1 MPPLAGLAEPGV
13 VIATRSKRLL
23 LSRLRAD
30 YDAASPAD
38 LTAIAGTVK
47 HDQKNLATGAAR
59 TRSRWIGL
67 VALLTLILAG
77 CSGSGPQTALNPE
90 GPIGRTIDDL
100 WELVFVLATIVFVI
114 VQAAIIYTIIRYRA
128 RKGDD
133 SEPVQVHGNTR
144 LEILWT
150 IIPVVILA
158 GIGYPVVKGIFDVR
172 AIAEGSDVLQVQVT
186 GHQWWWEF
194 EYVGYTDE
202 TGRTLVTANELV
214 IPEDTEVNLTM
225 TSADVIHS
233 FWVPIIAGKRDVVP
247 NRITN
252 LTLIADDPTPPDQ
265 PHPGQ
270 CAEYCGLAHADMRFK
285 VHVRSQADFDSWV
298 DGQLTPAEVP
308 TEVVAAAGYET
319 LNSTC
324 IACHNAT
331 VAGPDGSQD
340 IGPTPTID
348 VDGLTFTSSLAPN
361 LTHFGERTTFGSGTF
376 DNTAQHLAE
385 WLDDPSSIKPMRPE
399 LNDIPNGRILGMP
412 DFNLSSDEIANLIAL
427 LEGWE

>member
-1 MPPLAGLAEPGV
+1 MEHAQNRNRKGALRRRP
-13 VIATRSKRLL
+13 LL
-23 LSRLRAD
+23 L
-30 YDAASPAD
+30 
-38 LTAIAGTVK
+38 GT
-47 HDQKNLATGAAR
+47 
-59 TRSRWIGL
+59 
-67 VALLTLILAG
+67 VALLALALSA

-100 WELVFVLATIVFVI
+100 WELVFIMATVVFVI
-114 VQAAIIYTIIRYRA
+114 VQAAIIYTIIRFRA

-133 SEPVQVHGNTR
+133 TEPVQVHGNTR

-158 GIGYPVVKGIFDVR
+158 SIGYPVVKGIFDVR

-194 EYVGYTDE
+194 EYVDLADD
-202 TGRTLVTANELV
+202 TGRTLVTANELF

-233 FWVPIIAGKRDVVP
+233 FWVPVLAGKRDVVP
-247 NRITN
+247 NRISN
-252 LTLIADDPTPPDQ
+252 MTLIADNPTPPDV

-285 VHVRSQADFDSWV
+285 VHVRSQADFDAWV
-298 DGQLTPAEVP
+298 EDQLTPAEIP
-308 TEVVAAAGYET
+308 TEGAAAAGYDT
-319 LNSTC
+319 FNITC

-331 VAGPDGSQD
+331 VAGPDGAED
-340 IGPTPTID
+340 IGPVNRIE
-348 VDGLTFTSSLAPN
+348 VDGVTFISSLAPN
-361 LTHFGERTTFGSGTF
+361 LAHFGQRTTFGAGTF
-376 DNTAQHLAE
+376 ENTSEHLAE
-385 WLDDPSSIKPMRPE
+385 WLADPVSIKPMRPE
-399 LNDIPNGRILGMP
+399 LNDVANGRILGMP
-412 DFNLSSDEIANLIAL
+412 NFNLSSDEITNLIAL

>member
-1 MPPLAGLAEPGV
+1 MALV
-13 VIATRSKRLL
+13 
-23 LSRLRAD
+23 LSA
-30 YDAASPAD
+30 
-38 LTAIAGTVK
+38 
-47 HDQKNLATGAAR
+47 
-59 TRSRWIGL
+59 
-67 VALLTLILAG
+67 

-100 WELVFVLATIVFVI
+100 WELVFIMATVVFVI
-114 VQAAIIYTIIRYRA
+114 VQAALIYTIIRYRA

-133 SEPVQVHGNTR
+133 TEPVQVHGNTR

-158 GIGYPVVKGIFDVR
+158 SIGYPIVKGIFDVR

-194 EYVGYTDE
+194 EYVDLTDD
-202 TGRTLVTANELV
+202 TGRTLVTANELY
-214 IPEDTEVNLTM
+214 IPEDVEVNLTM

-233 FWVPIIAGKRDVVP
+233 FWVPILAGKRDVVP
-247 NRITN
+247 NRISN
-252 LTLIADDPTPPDQ
+252 MTLIADNPTPPDQ

-298 DGQLTPAEVP
+298 DGQLAPAEIP
-308 TEVVAAAGYET
+308 TAGAAAAGYET
-319 LNSTC
+319 FTINC

-331 VAGPDGSQD
+331 VAGPDGPED
-340 IGPTPTID
+340 IGPVRTLE
-348 VDGLTFTSSLAPN
+348 VDGVTFTSSLAPN
-361 LTHFGERTTFGSGTF
+361 LAHFGQRNTFGAGTF
-376 DNTAQHLAE
+376 ENTSEHLAE
-385 WLDDPSSIKPMRPE
+385 WLADPSSIKPMRPE
-399 LNDIPNGRILGMP
+399 LNDIANGRILGMP
-412 DFNLSSDEIANLIAL
+412 NFNLTSDEITNLIAL